1 MFSFLKRKKMKVK
14 LATVLSK
21 RTNTTI
27 TSHSGKHNSTEF
39 YYIEVQHPNG
49 ATEEFGVD
57 YPLYKRANKG
67 SRVRLYFDNSI
78 LDQIVLGT

>member
-14 LATVLSK
+14 LATILSK
-21 RTNTTI
+21 RANTI
-27 TSHSGKHNSTEF
+27 ISSHSGKHNSTEF
-39 YYIEVQHPNG
+39 YYIKVQHTNG
-49 ATEEFGVD
+49 VSEEFGVA
-57 YPLYKRANKG
+57 YPLYRQANKG